1 MRYIYIYVPYIWS
14 YKVLLPNKFYVYF
27 NRACL
32 RASTVEKEC
41 LQKCFYI
48 YSNFAFAF
56 GSQKGLFRFHIQI
69 SYWRFPMLILCI
81 NPNQNF
87 STPSNLIPRA
97 NLRDGL
103 HDAGGLA
110 YMT

>member
-41 LQKCFYI
+41 LQKCFI
-48 YSNFAFAF
+48 Y
-56 GSQKGLFRFHIQI
+56 IQI
-69 SYWRFPMLILCI
+69 LLLPLEAKKVCFDFIFKFHTGDFLC
-81 NPNQNF
+81 
-87 STPSNLIPRA
+87 
-97 NLRDGL
+97 
-103 HDAGGLA
+103 
-110 YMT
+110 